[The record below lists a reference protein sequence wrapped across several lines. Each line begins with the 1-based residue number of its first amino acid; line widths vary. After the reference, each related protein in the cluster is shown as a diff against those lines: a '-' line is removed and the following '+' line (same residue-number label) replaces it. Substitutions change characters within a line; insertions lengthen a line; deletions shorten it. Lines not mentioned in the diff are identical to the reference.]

1 MNPTKGLRVKVAGA
15 DPIQVCE
22 YVYSAENSKERLRS
36 KNLELVFAKDERQPS
51 RELLRRRA
59 FLKRRNDERSYW
71 RMVENV
77 HPRAKP
83 PEERVAASFKFQ
95 AIVGA
100 NMIVAPTAS
109 FFICYILARSIV
121 KKHTSRMA
129 LGLGG
134 AIIMLVIEMILFIVR
149 SYTIEQNSKK
159 AAKKTK
165 LF

>member
-1 MNPTKGLRVKVAGA
+1 MIRGLQLKVADGA
-15 DPIQVCE
+15 EPIEVCE
-22 YVYSAENSKERLRS
+22 YVYNEEKSKERLRS
-36 KNLELVFAKDERQPS
+36 KNLQLVFAKDEREPS
-51 RELLRRRA
+51 RELVRRRA

-71 RMVENV
+71 RMVANV
-77 HPRAKP
+77 HPKAKP

-109 FFICYILARSIV
+109 FFICYTLARSIV

-129 LGLGG
+129 IGLGG
-134 AIIMLVIEMILFIVR
+134 GVIMLVIEMILFIVR
-149 SYTIEQNSKK
+149 SYTIEQTSKK
-159 AAKKTK
+159 EKKKAK